1 VIDRYTLPRMGRIWE
16 TENKLRK
23 WLEIEILA
31 CEAWSHIG
39 KIPKEAVANIKQ
51 RARFD
56 MQRMQQLEAVLRHD
70 VLAFVTTVAES
81 VGEDGK
87 YIHFG
92 LTSYDVVDTAL
103 SCLLVE
109 AADCILTDLE
119 KLGKAIAEKAIK
131 YKYTVMPGRTHGVHA
146 EPITF
151 GFKMALWYA
160 ETLRNIE
167 RMKQAREAVAVG
179 RLSGA
184 VGTFA
189 NIDPYIERYVC
200 DKLGLTPAPVS
211 TQVLQRDRHAQYVCT
226 LAIIASTLDKF
237 ATEIRA
243 LQKTETRE
251 VEEPFHEGQKGS
263 SAMPHK
269 RNPVLCEQIS
279 GLSRVVRAN
288 AQAALENV
296 TLWHERDISHSS
308 VERIILPDSTILVDY
323 MLQTFTKVVTG
334 LHVYPENME
343 RSLKASHGLMYSG
356 RVLLALV
363 EKGLSRE
370 AAYETVQSLAMKSWQ
385 EQVDFIQLLAE
396 APEVRQHI
404 SQEELREL
412 ADPRSY
418 TANIDYI
425 FSRVGLQ

>member
-1 VIDRYTLPRMGRIWE
+1 MIDRYTLPRMGRIWE

-39 KIPKEAVANIKQ
+39 KIPKEAVANIKH

-119 KLGKAIAEKAIK
+119 KLSKAIAEKAIK

-200 DKLGLTPAPVS
+200 DKLGLIPAPVS

-323 MLQTFTKVVTG
+323 MLQTFTQVVTG

>member
-1 VIDRYTLPRMGRIWE
+1 MIDRYTLPRMGRIWE

-39 KIPKEAVANIKQ
+39 KIPKEAVANIKH

-56 MQRMQQLEAVLRHD
+56 MQRMQQLEAVVRHD

-109 AADCILTDLE
+109 AADCILSDLN
-119 KLGKAIAEKAIK
+119 KLAEAIAEKAIK

-167 RMKQAREAVAVG
+167 RMKRAREEVAVG

-237 ATEIRA
+237 ATEIRG
-243 LQKTETRE
+243 LQKTEIRE
-251 VEEPFHEGQKGS
+251 VEEPFYEGQKGS

-323 MLQTFTKVVTG
+323 MLQTFTRVVTG

-356 RVLLALV
+356 RVLLALI

-370 AAYETVQSLAMKSWQ
+370 AAYEIVQSLAMKSWQ
-385 EQVDFIQLLAE
+385 EQIDFIGLLAE
-396 APEVRQHI
+396 DPEVKQRM
-404 SQEELREL
+404 SLEELQEL

-418 TANIDYI
+418 TVNIDYI